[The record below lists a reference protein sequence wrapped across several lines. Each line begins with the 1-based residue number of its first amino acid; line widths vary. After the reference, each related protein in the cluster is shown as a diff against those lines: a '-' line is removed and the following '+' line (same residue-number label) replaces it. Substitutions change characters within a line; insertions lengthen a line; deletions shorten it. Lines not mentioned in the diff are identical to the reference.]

1 MIGAGDYLVVASH
14 GRYGEARQRL
24 LASLATWPRD
34 RLVVV
39 LNGEPA
45 DGVDR
50 HPDGSHTVR
59 FASNLYEYSAFFVPH
74 ALGAPPGAAFLL
86 VHDTSVAGADFV
98 PRARQAFARFRE
110 ESCDVLW
117 CSRTGQCNV
126 CVFGGA
132 AAARARELWG
142 GLTTLDKRRAIRWEH
157 DPEDLSLKAQDDLA
171 QTYLH
176 DGSYV
181 AGVEVPYSSG
191 LPRHALYF
199 PALDLTKFYF
209 NMDSHEG
216 PHPDAP

>member
-1 MIGAGDYLVVASH
+1 MLDAGDYLVVASH
-14 GRYGEARQRL
+14 GKYSEARQRL
-24 LASLATWPRD
+24 LASLAAWPRD

-39 LNGEPA
+39 LNGQPA

-59 FASNLYEYSAFFVPH
+59 YASNLYEYSAFFVPR
-74 ALGAPPGAAFLL
+74 ALDAPAGAAFLL
-86 VHDTSVAGADFV
+86 VHDTSVAGPDFL
-98 PRARQAFARFRE
+98 PRARQAFATFRE

-126 CVFGGA
+126 CVFGAA

-142 GLTTLDKRRAIRWEH
+142 SLPTVDKRRAIRWEH
-157 DPEDLSLKAQDDLA
+157 EADDLSLKGQADLR

-176 DGSYV
+176 DGSYDT
-181 AGVEVPYSSG
+181 GVEVPYSSG

-199 PALDLTKFYF
+199 PALDLKKFYF
-209 NMDSHEG
+209 DMDSHET
-216 PHPDAP
+216 HPEQP